1 MGADNIARTA
11 PFLESFATARG
22 CAANLFKVIDLPSKI
37 DPLST
42 DGKLLNYGLRGDVE
56 FQDVFFRY
64 PSRPEIIVHRGLNIK
79 IRTGQTV
86 ALVGSSGCGKS
97 TCIQLLQRFYDPV
110 FGSVLLDDL
119 DIRKYNIQWLRSNI
133 AVVGQEPVLFLGT
146 IGTSENSAWIYEL
159 KYVLSLFYLAQN
171 ISHGKPNATQKE
183 IEAAATQAGAHDFI
197 SQLPEVNGVV
207 LPLFLYIYFT
217 LLFIIHRA
225 TAPWLVST
233 GLNFLGVKS
242 NALP

>member
-1 MGADNIARTA
+1 MFTNLYSHSQAFFGIIVGADNIARTA

-22 CAANLFKVIDLPSKI
+22 AAANLFKVIDLPSKI

-97 TCIQLLQRFYDPV
+97 TCIQLLQRFYDPI

-146 IGTSENSAWIYEL
+146 IGTSRIPS
-159 KYVLSLFYLAQN
+159 
-171 ISHGKPNATQKE
+171 
-183 IEAAATQAGAHDFI
+183 
-197 SQLPEVNGVV
+197 
-207 LPLFLYIYFT
+207 
-217 LLFIIHRA
+217 
-225 TAPWLVST
+225 
-233 GLNFLGVKS
+233 
-242 NALP
+242 

>member
-1 MGADNIARTA
+1 MVSFVSSPFPLSLSLQAFFGIIVGADNIARTA

-146 IGTSENSAWIYEL
+146 IGT
-159 KYVLSLFYLAQN
+159 
-171 ISHGKPNATQKE
+171 P
-183 IEAAATQAGAHDFI
+183 
-197 SQLPEVNGVV
+197 
-207 LPLFLYIYFT
+207 
-217 LLFIIHRA
+217 
-225 TAPWLVST
+225 
-233 GLNFLGVKS
+233 
-242 NALP
+242 